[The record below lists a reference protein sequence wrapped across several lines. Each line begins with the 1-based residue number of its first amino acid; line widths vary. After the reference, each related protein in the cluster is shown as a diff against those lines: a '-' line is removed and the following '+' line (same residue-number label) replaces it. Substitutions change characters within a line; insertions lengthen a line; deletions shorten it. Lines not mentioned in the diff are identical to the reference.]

1 MEIVIPRE
9 NHAAET
15 RVALIPEHVGKLVN
29 AGANI
34 SIEAGLGKTLQ
45 INDNAYTAV
54 GATVVED
61 RAVLL
66 QQADMVL
73 RIRKPT
79 LDEISHLKQGCIYV
93 SLLDPFNEK
102 DLIDAFVDQ
111 GISAISME
119 MIPRITRAQKMDV
132 LSSQA
137 NLAGYVAVIVAAER
151 LHKIFPMMMTPAGT
165 IAPSRVFIIGAGVAG
180 LQAIATAKR
189 LGARVDAF
197 DTRPVVEEQV
207 KSLGAR
213 FVKVDLGETGQTK
226 GGYAK
231 ALTDEQLQK
240 QREAMAK
247 VCASSDIVI
256 TTAQLFGRKA
266 PLIVS
271 EEMIQGMQKG
281 SVIVDLAVESGGN
294 VAGSE
299 MDQEVD
305 ANGVLIIGMG
315 NLAGRVAVH
324 ASQMFSSNM
333 FNIIDEFWDA
343 EKKHFVLNIKDE
355 IVKSSLITHRGRIF
369 SAFIAKH
376 YG

>member
-73 RIRKPT
+73 RIRKPA